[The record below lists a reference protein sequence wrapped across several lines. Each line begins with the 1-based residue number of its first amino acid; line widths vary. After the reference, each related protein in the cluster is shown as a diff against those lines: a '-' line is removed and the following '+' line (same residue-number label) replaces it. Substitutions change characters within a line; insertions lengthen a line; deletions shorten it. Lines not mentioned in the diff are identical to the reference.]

1 MDPLVPQRGIVA
13 GSASATFEAKMAL
26 LPMMND
32 EMDLRGD
39 ATCMLSLHV
48 DDLSQHQWGD
58 TMHTVLQEMK
68 VHVHRVG
75 HRLQKE
81 LGL

>member
-1 MDPLVPQRGIVA
+1 
-13 GSASATFEAKMAL
+13 
-26 LPMMND
+26 MMND
-32 EMDLRGD
+32 ELDLRGD
-39 ATCMLSLHV
+39 ANCMLSVHV

-58 TMHTVLQEMK
+58 TMLTVLQEMK

-81 LGL
+81 LGLPLATHKLNMVTSSGRMT